1 MPKMDTN
8 PMVKQGGRNGSRRD
22 RAANVPGPFDGFNG
36 LDGFDGFDK
45 LTASKPTA
53 GKLTAGK
60 LGTGLL
66 RHSAVILAA
75 VTGLASTAAAQTR
88 PAAAPA
94 QVAAPAPTTAPAMP
108 AASDNS
114 GDFIEGLA
122 PDGKLHLLV
131 GRSVVLKTRT
141 PYKRVSVSNPE
152 ILADNEVDATG
163 ILVRGNSA
171 GKTWIILWDD
181 HDHNHV
187 VEVLVDYDLPGIRA
201 LLKQEFPEA
210 DILPTSA
217 NDAIVLKGR
226 VPTLAIAEQAT
237 DMVGHYG
244 KVLNF
249 MQISGGQ
256 QVMLKVRFAEI
267 SRTAESQLGFN
278 IDIQDGKSVFGF
290 GNGLGGSGIGQLN
303 TNAGVGTAV
312 SSSIALFGG
321 GSIGR
326 TSFEAFLTALRSNNL
341 IRLLAEPNLVTSSGQ
356 EANFLAGGEI
366 PIPVPQ
372 AGSSGAAAITIEYK
386 DYGVR
391 LAFVPVVLGDGK
403 IRLKVSPEVSQLDYS
418 NAVTF
423 DGFSIPA
430 LTKRNLSTTVEL
442 KDGQTLALAGLLQT
456 NTNATKSVTPLLGD
470 APVLGALFRSVS
482 YQRQETELVV
492 LVTPEVVDAMNPS
505 EVPDLPGEHWTVP
518 TENDLFLFQDL
529 GGPGG
534 AHVRHPAS
542 QELKPGP
549 ARYFGP
555 YGFNPVER

>member
-1 MPKMDTN
+1 METN
-8 PMVKQGGRNGSRRD
+8 PMAKQSGRNGSRRD
-22 RAANVPGPFDGFNG
+22 RAAKV
-36 LDGFDGFDK
+36 
-45 LTASKPTA
+45 
-53 GKLTAGK
+53 
-60 LGTGLL
+60 L
-66 RHSAVILAA
+66 RHSALILAA
-75 VTGLASTAAAQTR
+75 AAGLVSTAPAQTR
-88 PAAAPA
+88 PAPTTAPTP
-94 QVAAPAPTTAPAMP
+94 VPAPTTAPA
-108 AASDNS
+108 SDS
-114 GDFIEGLA
+114 TADFIEGLP

-141 PYKRVSVSNPE
+141 PYKRVSVSNPDV
-152 ILADNEVDATG
+152 LADNEVDATG
-163 ILVRGNSA
+163 ILVRGNTA
-171 GKTWIILWDD
+171 GKTQIILWDD
-181 HDHNHV
+181 HDHNHAVDV
-187 VEVLVDYDLPGIRA
+187 VVDYDLPGIRA

-210 DILPTSA
+210 DIVPSGA

-226 VPTLAIAEQAT
+226 VPTLVLAEQAT

-256 QVMLKVRFAEI
+256 QVMLKVRFAEV

-278 IDIQDGKSVFGF
+278 IDLQDGKSVFGF

-303 TNAGVGTAV
+303 TNAGVGTSV
-312 SSSIALFGG
+312 SSSVALYGG

-326 TSFEAFLTALRSNNL
+326 TNFEAFLTALRSNNL
-341 IRLLAEPNLVTSSGQ
+341 IRLLAEPNLVTTSGQ

-372 AGSSGAAAITIEYK
+372 AGASGAAAITIEYK

-391 LAFVPVVLGDGK
+391 LSFVPIVLGDGK

-418 NAVTF
+418 NAVTIN
-423 DGFSIPA
+423 GFSIPA

-456 NTNATKSVTPLLGD
+456 NINATKNVTPLLGD

-492 LVTPEVVDAMNPS
+492 LVTPEIVDAMNPS
-505 EVPDLPGEHWTVP
+505 EVPDLPGEHWTIP
-518 TENDLFLFQDL
+518 TENDLFLFQDV

-534 AHVRHPAS
+534 AKVRHPAS

-555 YGFNPVER
+555 YGFNAVEK